1 MMSEGRRGC
10 GGEDDVFGA
19 CETGGIYWHGQM
31 EMHSRLLDTDLEF
44 RGVENGDTVLVEID
58 LLWWKEAF
66 EAVAQGEQCCKTQIE
81 MQEVSILE
89 G

>member
-1 MMSEGRRGC
+1 MRKRGA
-10 GGEDDVFGA
+10 GTLKNRAPDSGTPGSQGSLA
-19 CETGGIYWHGQM
+19 C
-31 EMHSRLLDTDLEF
+31 SRITDLEF

-81 MQEVSILE
+81 MQ
-89 G
+89 

>member
-1 MMSEGRRGC
+1 
-10 GGEDDVFGA
+10 
-19 CETGGIYWHGQM
+19 M

-81 MQEVSILE
+81 MQ
-89 G
+89 